1 MHRDYLK
8 EHRPVLFTQLV
19 LSSKL
24 WIYLADINEQ
34 AQQRM
39 EVLIRQTKSTEGVTE
54 ELKDANQ
61 MEWVQRMSRIVI
73 HAEKL

>member
-1 MHRDYLK
+1 
-8 EHRPVLFTQLV
+8 
-19 LSSKL
+19 
-24 WIYLADINEQ
+24 
-34 AQQRM
+34 M